1 MRTLIYV
8 SNEGFETASYDEKVW
23 LEKNKGFTFRAEMR
37 EVKKEETEKQRER
50 KTEEETDRHTHTHTE
65 LYSP

>member
-37 EVKKEETEKQRER
+37 EVKKEETEKQREKRLAEIEKRRLARLKR
-50 KTEEETDRHTHTHTE
+50 KEG
-65 LYSP
+65 